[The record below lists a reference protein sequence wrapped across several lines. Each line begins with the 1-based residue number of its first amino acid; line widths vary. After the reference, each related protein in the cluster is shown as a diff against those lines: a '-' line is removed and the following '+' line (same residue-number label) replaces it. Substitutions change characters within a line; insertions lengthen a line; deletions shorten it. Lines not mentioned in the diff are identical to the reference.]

1 MKIKELMHKEP
12 VTVLMTQSIYDAALM
27 MGERN
32 VGTLIVVDKG
42 HHIKGIVTDRD
53 IALSVAKFK
62 NLKKVNISDIMSKKI
77 KTIKSSDDIAIALKI
92 MKEDNVRR
100 LPVKDNGKL
109 VGILS
114 SADLAI
120 ELKEE
125 MDQFM
130 ELEDY
135 FAISHKFRYV
145 GDL

>member
-1 MKIKELMHKEP
+1 
-12 VTVLMTQSIYDAALM
+12 
-27 MGERN
+27 
-32 VGTLIVVDKG
+32 
-42 HHIKGIVTDRD
+42 
-53 IALSVAKFK
+53 
-62 NLKKVNISDIMSKKI
+62 MSKKI